1 VHETLNL
8 LNAYRPWLVLS
19 GAGVSAES
27 GVPTYRNKQGDWQ
40 RLPPVTHQEFM
51 ANYSSR
57 QRFWARNMVGWR
69 FMQEAK
75 PNAAHSALVGLQ
87 KRGLVSLIV
96 TQNVDGLH
104 QQAGSQQVIDL
115 HGRVDRVS
123 CMSCGL
129 KFPRGPLQT
138 WLEANN
144 PEYARLS
151 GAIAPDGDADI
162 DQLDYRELRVPDC
175 EHCGGVL
182 KPDAVFYGDSVPRE
196 TVTAA
201 ESAMQQAQGLLVVGS
216 SLMVFSGYRFCRWA
230 QQQGKP
236 IVLLNQGVTRA
247 DDLAT
252 VKDDNACGLVLNSWL
267 AQSAV

>member
-1 VHETLNL
+1 MQHTLSV
-8 LNAYRPWLVLS
+8 LNSHRPWLVLS

-27 GVPTYRNKQGDWQ
+27 GVPTYRDKKGDWQ

-51 ANYSSR
+51 SNYQAR

-69 FMQEAK
+69 FMLSAK
-75 PNAAHSALVGLQ
+75 PNSAHQALVKLEQ
-87 KRGLVSLIV
+87 LGLVSFIV

-104 QQAGSQQVIDL
+104 QRAGSRRVIDL

-123 CMSCGL
+123 CMDCGL
-129 KFPRGPLQT
+129 KLPRGPLQN

-144 PEYARLS
+144 PGYARLS
-151 GAIAPDGDADI
+151 GAIAPDGDADL
-162 DQLDYRELRVPDC
+162 DQLDYSQLAVPDC

-182 KPDAVFYGDSVPRE
+182 KPDAVFYGDSVPKE
-196 TVTAA
+196 TVA
-201 ESAMQQAQGLLVVGS
+201 SAQQQLQQAEGLLVVGS
-216 SLMVFSGYRFCRWA
+216 SLMVYSGYRFCCWA
-230 QQQGKP
+230 EQQGKP

-252 VKDDNACGLVLNSWL
+252 VKDQSSCGIVLSSWL
-267 AQSAV
+267 DSEA